1 MLPLIKSIVTRFTR
15 PMIYKQPEPNYDR
28 MDEWAHV
35 ELSYWAKHFTK
46 ATEMVLKQKNLLL
59 CDVLTI
65 SEVNF
70 LWAIAHYSKLAEE
83 GEMVGEAVEA
93 MMLANGEDVESIKK
107 KVETEVNSYIGL
119 SAKIKLCESGSIRRS
134 EGKAVRVIDRRN

>member
-15 PMIYKQPEPNYDR
+15 PMVCKQPEPNYDR
-28 MDEWAHV
+28 MDEWAYV

-93 MMLANGEDVESIKK
+93 MMLANGEDVESIKTK
-107 KVETEVNSYIGL
+107 LEPYTVSDTIVWCFLSELETFQ
-119 SAKIKLCESGSIRRS
+119 AAIKTHKE
-134 EGKAVRVIDRRN
+134 AVCHS

>member
-93 MMLANGEDVESIKK
+93 MMLANGEDVESIKTK
-107 KVETEVNSYIGL
+107 LEPYTVSDTIVWCFLSELETFQ
-119 SAKIKLCESGSIRRS
+119 AAIKTHKE
-134 EGKAVRVIDRRN
+134 AVCHS

>member
-15 PMIYKQPEPNYDR
+15 PMVCKQPEPNYDR

-65 SEVNF
+65 SEVNL
-70 LWAIAHYSKLAEE
+70 LWAIAHYSSLAEE

-93 MMLANGEDVESIKK
+93 MMLANAEDVESIKK
-107 KVETEVNSYIGL
+107 KLEPCTVTDTIVWCFLSELETFQ
-119 SAKIKLCESGSIRRS
+119 AAIKTHKE
-134 EGKAVRVIDRRN
+134 AVCHS